1 MAGQHGPNGKANGVS
16 QDSAP
21 LTPALSQGERA
32 SLADDPASP
41 PSPSGRGAGGEG
53 YSGEGYSGEG
63 SPRLDLDEV
72 YTGSR
77 LLLLGGTGF
86 LGKIFW
92 VLLLHRFPGI
102 ATIFLMV
109 RSSKEKTSE
118 ERFTEILGSDA
129 MRPLRDKYGESFE
142 AFVRSRVVPIDGEM
156 SRPLCGVDA
165 ALVTELA
172 GTLDAVVNV
181 AGVVDFNPPLDE
193 SIEANA
199 FGARNLIALARALGE
214 TPIFHTSTTM
224 VVGDRLGAI
233 LEEDPMVHP
242 FPRSDELGRDIWDPE
257 REIDECLE
265 LCSQARRRSEDG
277 FRQSGFA
284 EQAKKALAARGEPSE
299 GPAFEAEL
307 AKVKRKFM
315 NAQLALAGQDRAK
328 HWGWPNIYTY
338 TKSIGEQII
347 ARSGLPFTIA
357 RPASCESTH
366 HFPFKG
372 YNEGIGTSAPFIFLA
387 MKGHVQ
393 FPASDDVL
401 IEFIPSD
408 YVCVGMAL
416 SLAELLEGKQKPVYQ
431 YAVGEVN
438 PCSAARFA
446 ELMGIYKRKSYLKS
460 SKGNPLWNFLQAHIE
475 PVAVTTQRLDRI
487 GPKAIAEASRRVA
500 SAMGSVEP
508 LQPAARALRAFAA
521 QEQKIGEMLDLFAP
535 FTTIQKGPF
544 SCANTRAAYARLSE
558 ADRARLPWEPEKLDW
573 PDYWMTAHMPAIE
586 RRVIPEIEK
595 RMRKELAPLASH
607 ETLVTLL
614 EQMAERHGVAVALS
628 HLEDAGLTRVSYR
641 DLHLNASRV
650 GERLRRHGVSHGD
663 RIALVAHNHPDWAA
677 AYFGVLFAGATVVPV
692 DPGCSPDA
700 FTRILVDSKARAALC
715 DTRVKERFADRLAG
729 VTVLDLHE
737 ATLMG
742 DDGQAD
748 ELAVLPVRV
757 APHDIASL
765 LYTSGTTAAP
775 KGVMLTHANFT
786 SLIAGLAPLFP
797 LKPGDRVLSVL
808 PLHHTFE
815 FTCGLLLPLS
825 RGARVVYVGDVTSER
840 LAKGLELGRVT
851 AMVGVPAL
859 WQLLERRI
867 LSQVKSKG
875 PLAETAFHLG
885 TELNRL
891 LGAKFGVDVGRAL
904 FGAVHES
911 LGGRVKYLISG
922 GAALPHG
929 THKLFAGLGLPLIE
943 GYGLTEAAP
952 VLTVTR
958 GKSRAGQVGKAV
970 PGVEVKVVERND
982 EGVGEVVA
990 RGPNVMAGYTRAED
1004 TRAAID
1010 AEGWLHTGDLGKL
1023 DPQGRL
1029 SIVGRL
1035 KDVIVTATGE
1045 NVHPD
1050 DLEREIGEVEHI
1062 AELAVVGVE
1071 ARGAERVACLAV
1083 PVDAQDID
1091 RATRNERAM
1100 GALRAALG
1108 KLPFGKSPA
1117 IVHLYEAPLPRT
1129 TTRKVKR
1136 IEVREIL
1143 ERMIRASATPSADG
1157 QTSGVRVAIGAVRAR
1172 APETLSAEVT
1182 LQEDLGFDSLA
1193 LSELLV
1199 ALEAQFGP
1207 VEPSALQACRTVGEV
1222 EALVGSRGESFPRRR
1237 LAVPDG
1243 VEHVA
1248 LPPLVQEA
1256 GKRFIGKLQDAFY
1269 GHLMNARVYGRA
1281 NIPHNRNTIVV
1292 ANHSSHLDMG
1302 FVRHALGTY
1311 GEDIVSLAAQDY
1323 FFDKSPLRRAFFE
1336 NLTNLRA
1343 IDRKGGL
1350 RASERQA
1357 AEIIA
1362 EGKTMLIFPEGTRSP
1377 DGDIHDFKPLLGHL
1391 SLTYGVDILPVHLSG
1406 TREAMPKGQRLP
1418 SSRDLVARIGPPLA
1432 VDDLRRLTQAMTPAD
1447 AAREVSRLAQRAVA
1461 ALRAG
1466 DVLDLAAKESSPSS
1480 TPGPN
1485 KYASKKHAFEEHPP
1499 KEHPPKE
1506 HPLVTLFAELELKF
1520 KPGKVERPIS
1530 YYFTLGGDPLAKWT
1544 VKVDPK
1550 GCEIRPGKPDGA
1562 SADCVLKT
1570 SPEIFAR
1577 IVRDAYT
1584 PGPAEFLSGAVKS
1597 NDVELLL
1604 TFQRAFELG

>member
-1 MAGQHGPNGKANGVS
+1 MDHRTNGMTNGVS
-16 QDSAP
+16 GHSS
-21 LTPALSQGERA
+21 LPA
-32 SLADDPASP
+32 
-41 PSPSGRGAGGEG
+41 
-53 YSGEGYSGEG
+53 
-63 SPRLDLDEV
+63 RLEV
-72 YTGSR
+72 DKIYAKKR

-92 VLLLHRFPGI
+92 VLLLDRFGGGSGERGLEKI
-102 ATIFLMV
+102 YLMV
-109 RSSKEKTSE
+109 RSSKGKTTE
-118 ERFTEILGSDA
+118 ERFDEILKNDA
-129 MRPLRDKYGESFE
+129 LEPLRKRHGEGFE
-142 AFVRSRVVPIDGEM
+142 AFVRSKIVPIDGEM
-156 SRPLCGVDA
+156 SRPLCGVDPR
-165 ALVTELA
+165 LVEELK
-172 GTLDAVVNV
+172 GTIDAVVNV

-199 FGARNLIALARALGE
+199 FGARNLLALARALGDA
-214 TPIFHTSTTM
+214 PVFHTSTTM

-233 LEEDPMVHP
+233 VEEDPMVHP
-242 FPRSDELGRDIWDPE
+242 FPRSDELGREIWNPE

-265 LCSQARRRSEDG
+265 LCAQAKHRSEDA

-284 EQAKKALAARGEPSE
+284 EQAKKALAARGEPSG
-299 GPAFEAEL
+299 GPAFQAEL
-307 AKVKRKFM
+307 ARVKKRFM
-315 NAQLALAGQDRAK
+315 KDQLVEAGKDRAK

-347 ARSGLPFTIA
+347 ARSGLRFTIV

-366 HFPFKG
+366 HFPFTG

-387 MKGHVQ
+387 MKGHTQ
-393 FPASDDVL
+393 FPAGDDIL
-401 IEFIPSD
+401 LEFIPSD
-408 YVCVGMAL
+408 YVCIGMVL
-416 SLAELLEGKQKPVYQ
+416 SLAELLEGTQKPIYQ

-438 PCSAARFA
+438 PCSSARFA
-446 ELMGIYKRKSYLKS
+446 ELMGIYKRKSYLRS
-460 SKGNPLWNFLQAHIE
+460 SKGNPLVNFLQAHIE
-475 PVAVTTQRLDRI
+475 PIAVTTQRLDRV
-487 GPKAIAEASRRVA
+487 GPKAIAKATRSVAAALRGLEPLRPVA
-500 SAMGSVEP
+500 SALTSY
-508 LQPAARALRAFAA
+508 AA

-535 FTTIQKGPF
+535 FTTVQKGPF
-544 SCANTRAAYARLSE
+544 LCANTRSAYLRLSE
-558 ADRARLPWEPEKLDW
+558 ADRLRLPWEPEKLDW
-573 PDYWMTAHMPAIE
+573 PDYWLHAHMPAIE
-586 RRVIPEIEK
+586 KRVIPEIEK
-595 RMRKELAPLASH
+595 RMKRELQPLVSH

-614 EQMAERHGVAVALS
+614 EQMHVRHDVAVALS
-628 HLEDAGLTRVSYR
+628 QLEDAGLSRVTYR
-641 DLHLNASRV
+641 DLRAGAARV
-650 GERLRRHGVSHGD
+650 AARLRRHGVGKGS
-663 RIALVAHNHPDWAA
+663 RVVLAAHNHTDWAA
-677 AYFGVLFAGATVVPV
+677 AYFGVLYAGGTVVPV
-692 DPGCSPDA
+692 DPACTPDA
-700 FTRILVDSKARAALC
+700 FGRILADSAAVAVVW
-715 DTRVKERFADRLAG
+715 DARVKER
-729 VTVLDLHE
+729 LDLGSLAVAKLDVHE
-737 ATLMG
+737 AAAEG
-742 DDGQAD
+742 DDIRDD
-748 ELAVLPVRV
+748 ETTAPAAVTPDDV
-757 APHDIASL
+757 ASL

-867 LSQVKSKG
+867 LSQVKSRG
-875 PLAETAFHLG
+875 PLAETAFNLG

-891 LGAKFGVDVGRAL
+891 LGKKVGLDLGRTL
-904 FGAVHES
+904 FGTVHES

-929 THKLFAGLGLPLIE
+929 THKLFEGLGLPLIE

-970 PGVEVKVVERND
+970 PGVEVKVADPND
-982 EGVGEVVA
+982 QGVGEVLA
-990 RGPNVMAGYTRAED
+990 RGPNVMAGYTNPED

-1010 AEGWLHTGDLGKL
+1010 EDGWLHTGDLGKM
-1023 DPQGRL
+1023 DAQGRL

-1035 KDVIVTATGE
+1035 KDVVVTATGE

-1062 AELAVVGVE
+1062 AELAIVGIE

-1083 PVDAQDID
+1083 PAEIPDVD
-1091 RATRNERAM
+1091 RSVRNERAM
-1100 GALRAALG
+1100 RSLRAALS
-1108 KLPFGKSPA
+1108 KLPFGKQPA
-1117 IVHLYEAPLPRT
+1117 VVHLYDAPLPRT
-1129 TTRKVKR
+1129 ATRKVKR
-1136 IEVREIL
+1136 TEVKEIL
-1143 ERMIRASATPSADG
+1143 GRMLRASSPPPGDG
-1157 QTSGVRVAIGAVRAR
+1157 ETSSVRVAIGAIRAR
-1172 APETLSAEVT
+1172 PAASLSAEST

-1199 ALEAQFGP
+1199 ALEAQFGTL
-1207 VEPSALQACRTVGEV
+1207 EPAALQACRTVGDV
-1222 EALVGSRGESFPRRR
+1222 EALVDAGHAVKVEKKKAPRPERDDGERIT
-1237 LAVPDG
+1237 
-1243 VEHVA
+1243 
-1248 LPPLVQEA
+1248 LPPAVQDA

-1269 GHLMNARVYGRA
+1269 GTLMSSRVYGRA
-1281 NIPHNRNTIVV
+1281 HIPHNRNTIVV

-1343 IDRKGGL
+1343 IDRRSGL

-1357 AEIIA
+1357 AEILA
-1362 EGKTMLIFPEGTRSP
+1362 EGRTMLVFPEGTRSP
-1377 DGDIHDFKPLLGHL
+1377 DGEIHDFKPLLGHL
-1391 SLTYGVDILPVHLSG
+1391 SLTYGVDILPVFLGG

-1418 SSRDLVARIGPPLA
+1418 TSRDLFARIGPPLE
-1432 VDDLRRLTQAMTPAD
+1432 VDDLRRLTQGMTPAD
-1447 AAREVSRLAQRAVA
+1447 ASREVARLAREAVV
-1461 ALRAG
+1461 ALRSG
-1466 DVLDLAAKESSPSS
+1466 DVLDLREQPAESRANGAAAPA
-1480 TPGPN
+1480 P
-1485 KYASKKHAFEEHPP
+1485 KK
-1499 KEHPPKE
+1499 KE
-1506 HPLVTLFAELELKF
+1506 HPLVTLFAELETKF
-1520 KPGKVERPIS
+1520 KPGKVERPLS
-1530 YYFTLGGDPLAKWT
+1530 FYFTLGGDPLAKWT
-1544 VKVDPK
+1544 VKVDSNA
-1550 GCEIRPGKPDGA
+1550 CEIRPGKPDGSA
-1562 SADCVLKT
+1562 ADCVLKT
-1570 SPEIFAR
+1570 TPEIFAR

>member
-1 MAGQHGPNGKANGVS
+1 MDHASNGMTNGVS
-16 QDSAP
+16 GHSAP
-21 LTPALSQGERA
+21 P
-32 SLADDPASP
+32 
-41 PSPSGRGAGGEG
+41 
-53 YSGEGYSGEG
+53 
-63 SPRLDLDEV
+63 PRLEV
-72 YTGSR
+72 DKVYANKR

-92 VLLLHRFPGI
+92 VLLLDRFGAEGGI
-102 ATIFLMV
+102 EKIYLMV
-109 RSSKEKTSE
+109 RSSKGKSSE
-118 ERFTEILGSDA
+118 DRFEEILKNDA
-129 MRPLRDKYGESFE
+129 LEPLRKRHGEQFE
-142 AFVRSRVVPIDGEM
+142 AFVRSTIVPIDGEM
-156 SRPLCGVDA
+156 SRPLCGVDPG
-165 ALVTELA
+165 LVDKLK
-172 GTLDAVVNV
+172 GTIDAVVNV

-199 FGARNLIALARALGE
+199 FGARNLLALARALGDA
-214 TPIFHTSTTM
+214 PVFHTSTTM

-233 LEEDPMVHP
+233 VEEDPMVHP
-242 FPRSDELGRDIWDPE
+242 FPRSDELGREIWNPE

-265 LCSQARRRSEDG
+265 LCAQAKHRSEDA

-284 EQAKKALAARGEPSE
+284 EQAKKALAERGEPSE
-299 GPAFEAEL
+299 GPAFQAEL
-307 AKVKRKFM
+307 ARVKKRFM
-315 NAQLALAGQDRAK
+315 KDQLVLAGQDRAK

-347 ARSGLPFTIA
+347 ARSGLRFTIV

-366 HFPFKG
+366 HFPFRG

-393 FPASDDVL
+393 FPAGDDIL
-401 IEFIPSD
+401 LEFIPSD
-408 YVCVGMAL
+408 YVTIGMVL
-416 SLAELLEGKQKPVYQ
+416 SLAELLEGTQKPVYQ

-438 PCSAARFA
+438 PCSSARFA

-460 SKGNPLWNFLQAHIE
+460 SKGNPLVNFLQAHIE
-475 PVAVTTQRLDRI
+475 PIAVTTQRLDRV
-487 GPKAIAEASRRVA
+487 GPKAIAKATRSVALAMKGLEPLRPVA
-500 SAMGSVEP
+500 SA
-508 LQPAARALRAFAA
+508 LTAFAA

-535 FTTIQKGPF
+535 FTTVQKGPF
-544 SCANTRAAYARLSE
+544 LCANTRAAYARLSP
-558 ADRARLPWEPEKLDW
+558 ADRTRLPWEPEKLDW
-573 PDYWMTAHMPAIE
+573 PDYWITAHMPAIE
-586 RRVIPEIEK
+586 KRVIPEIEK
-595 RMRKELAPLASH
+595 RMKRELEPLVSH
-607 ETLVTLL
+607 ETLVTLV
-614 EQMAERHGVAVALS
+614 EQMHKRHDVAVALS
-628 HLEDAGLTRVSYR
+628 QLEDAGL
-641 DLHLNASRV
+641 SRV
-650 GERLRRHGVSHGD
+650 TYKDLYAGAGRVAARLRRVGVGKGHRVVLS
-663 RIALVAHNHPDWAA
+663 AHNHTAWAA
-677 AYFGVLFAGATVVPV
+677 AYFGVLFAGGTVVPV
-692 DPGCSPDA
+692 DPACTADA
-700 FTRILVDSKARAALC
+700 FGRILADSGARAIVWDA
-715 DTRVKERFADRLAG
+715 RVKERLGD
-729 VTVLDLHE
+729 VTTDAAKLDLYE
-737 ATLMG
+737 ASAEA
-742 DDGQAD
+742 DDIRAEEMTQA
-748 ELAVLPVRV
+748 AVTPD
-757 APHDIASL
+757 DIASL

-867 LSQVKSKG
+867 LSQVKAKG
-875 PLAETAFHLG
+875 PIAETAFNLG

-891 LGAKFGVDVGRAL
+891 LGKKVGIDIGRAL
-904 FGAVHES
+904 FGTVHDS

-929 THKLFAGLGLPLIE
+929 THKLFEGLGLPLIE

-958 GKSRAGQVGKAV
+958 GKSRAGQVGKPV
-970 PGVEVKVVERND
+970 PGVEVKVAEPN
-982 EGVGEVVA
+982 EQGVGEVLA
-990 RGPNVMAGYTRAED
+990 RGPNVMAGYTNPED

-1010 AEGWLHTGDLGKL
+1010 EDGWLHTGDLGKI
-1023 DPQGRL
+1023 DSKGQL

-1035 KDVIVTATGE
+1035 KDVVVTATGE

-1062 AELAVVGVE
+1062 AELAIVGIE

-1083 PVDAQDID
+1083 PTEIPDVD
-1091 RATRNERAM
+1091 RGVRNERAM
-1100 GALRAALG
+1100 RSLRASLA
-1108 KLPFGKSPA
+1108 KLPFGKQPA
-1117 IVHLYEAPLPRT
+1117 VVHLYDAPLPRT

-1136 IEVREIL
+1136 TEVKEIL
-1143 ERMIRASATPSADG
+1143 GRMIRASTPPPSDG
-1157 QTSGVRVAIGAVRAR
+1157 ETSSVRVAIGAIRAR
-1172 APETLSAEVT
+1172 PATSLSAEST

-1199 ALEAQFGP
+1199 ALEAQFGTLD
-1207 VEPSALQACRTVGEV
+1207 PSALQGCRTVGDV
-1222 EALVGSRGESFPRRR
+1222 EALVGARREVKVERKRAPKDSRDEGERIT
-1237 LAVPDG
+1237 
-1243 VEHVA
+1243 
-1248 LPPLVQEA
+1248 LPPAVQDA

-1269 GHLMNARVYGRA
+1269 GTLMNSRVYGRA
-1281 NIPHNRNTIVV
+1281 HIPHNRNTIVV

-1343 IDRKGGL
+1343 IDRKSGL

-1357 AEIIA
+1357 AEILA
-1362 EGKTMLIFPEGTRSP
+1362 EGKTMLVFPEGTRSP
-1377 DGDIHDFKPLLGHL
+1377 DGEIHDFKPLLGHL
-1391 SLTYGVDILPVHLSG
+1391 SLTYGVDILPVFLSG

-1418 SSRDLVARIGPPLA
+1418 TSRDLIARIGPPLA
-1432 VDDLRRLTQAMTPAD
+1432 VDDLRRLTQGMSPAD
-1447 AAREVSRLAQRAVA
+1447 ASREVARLAREAVV

-1466 DVLDLAAKESSPSS
+1466 DVLDLRQKTSNEASTNGASSHAP
-1480 TPGPN
+1480 
-1485 KYASKKHAFEEHPP
+1485 KK
-1499 KEHPPKE
+1499 KE
-1506 HPLVTLFAELELKF
+1506 HPLVSLFAELETKF

-1530 YYFTLGGDPLAKWT
+1530 FYFTLGGDPLAKWT
-1544 VKVDPK
+1544 VKVDPTA
-1550 GCEIRPGKPDGA
+1550 CEIRPGKPEGSA
-1562 SADCVLKT
+1562 ADCVLKT
-1570 SPEIFAR
+1570 TPEIFAR